1 MWLVLHGVCATAACC
16 VYALV
21 NHNYKTYLAQSKRAC
36 ALLQLVYSAQD
47 SPAMTYVVC
56 MGNLSSMSAAAHSS
70 MQLHGRKRVRERE
83 CTAKTKSPELL
94 TKNHRLIVL
103 HCRKCIV
110 QHDNNTH
117 SHTHTHTLVQALSLG
132 PARNKCTQ
140 NEFAA

>member
-83 CTAKTKSPELL
+83 SA
-94 TKNHRLIVL
+94 R
-103 HCRKCIV
+103 RK
-110 QHDNNTH
+110 QK
-117 SHTHTHTLVQALSLG
+117 A
-132 PARNKCTQ
+132 Q
-140 NEFAA
+140 NY